1 MCDATSVTNGFAAA
15 VIAAVVSIV
24 VAVGSVIVTFLTT
37 RAALR
42 RDHERQEAEL
52 RRAMTG
58 RLYDRRVEVYPGLF
72 RATEA
77 FRTSHLESA
86 PDLRSHLAR
95 ALEGVDA
102 WHAAEGLMLSA
113 PAYRELLE
121 LRRAVR
127 AYLKEPSDS
136 ELLSQLKREIWHRK
150 NGLRTAMRADLG
162 LLFEEDQ

>member
-1 MCDATSVTNGFAAA
+1 
-15 VIAAVVSIV
+15 
-24 VAVGSVIVTFLTT
+24 
-37 RAALR
+37 
-42 RDHERQEAEL
+42 
-52 RRAMTG
+52 
-58 RLYDRRVEVYPGLF
+58 
-72 RATEA
+72 
-77 FRTSHLESA
+77 
-86 PDLRSHLAR
+86 
-95 ALEGVDA
+95 
-102 WHAAEGLMLSA
+102 MLSA